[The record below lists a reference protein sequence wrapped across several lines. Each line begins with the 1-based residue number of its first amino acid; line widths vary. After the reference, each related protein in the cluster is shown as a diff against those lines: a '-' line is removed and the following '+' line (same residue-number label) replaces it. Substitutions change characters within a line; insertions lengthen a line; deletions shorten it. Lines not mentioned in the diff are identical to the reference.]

1 MEIAVLALGC
11 FWGPEI
17 KFSKIDGIIKTEV
30 GYCGGNSSI
39 TTYKEVCT
47 GNTNHAEVVK
57 LDFDEK
63 IITYEKILKIF
74 FQIHDPTTLNS
85 QGPDFGTQYRS
96 EIFYLNDNQKMIAE
110 KVLNEVNER
119 LSGKVVTKI
128 SLLKNY
134 CPAEEYH
141 QKYLESLHIPGAI
154 FFDIDENSRKDTALP
169 HMLVDQMSWDKI
181 VSNMGIKKNDEIVI
195 YDNSD
200 VISSCRGWFN
210 FIYYGHDPKLI
221 NVLNGGLRKWL
232 KEKKKVT
239 DEISNID
246 KSDYKGSE
254 RKDLVKSKQAIDQNI
269 DEKIFTLIDA
279 RSRERFEGKI
289 PEPRKGLRSG
299 CIKNSFCIP
308 FNDCLN
314 DDKTF
319 KNKDQLKKIF
329 KTSIE
334 NLEQKKIVFSCGSG
348 VTACVLALAYSL
360 INDKYLPCI
369 YDGSWAEYGLI

>member
-96 EIFYLNDNQKMIAE
+96 EIFYLNDNQKKIAE

-141 QKYLESLHIPGAI
+141 QKYLEK
-154 FFDIDENSRKDTALP
+154 R
-169 HMLVDQMSWDKI
+169 
-181 VSNMGIKKNDEIVI
+181 
-195 YDNSD
+195 
-200 VISSCRGWFN
+200 
-210 FIYYGHDPKLI
+210 
-221 NVLNGGLRKWL
+221 
-232 KEKKKVT
+232 
-239 DEISNID
+239 
-246 KSDYKGSE
+246 
-254 RKDLVKSKQAIDQNI
+254 
-269 DEKIFTLIDA
+269 
-279 RSRERFEGKI
+279 
-289 PEPRKGLRSG
+289 
-299 CIKNSFCIP
+299 
-308 FNDCLN
+308 
-314 DDKTF
+314 
-319 KNKDQLKKIF
+319 
-329 KTSIE
+329 
-334 NLEQKKIVFSCGSG
+334 
-348 VTACVLALAYSL
+348 
-360 INDKYLPCI
+360 
-369 YDGSWAEYGLI
+369 

>member
-96 EIFYLNDNQKMIAE
+96 EIFYLNDNQKMIAK

-141 QKYLESLHIPGAI
+141 QKYLEK
-154 FFDIDENSRKDTALP
+154 R
-169 HMLVDQMSWDKI
+169 
-181 VSNMGIKKNDEIVI
+181 
-195 YDNSD
+195 
-200 VISSCRGWFN
+200 
-210 FIYYGHDPKLI
+210 
-221 NVLNGGLRKWL
+221 
-232 KEKKKVT
+232 
-239 DEISNID
+239 
-246 KSDYKGSE
+246 
-254 RKDLVKSKQAIDQNI
+254 
-269 DEKIFTLIDA
+269 
-279 RSRERFEGKI
+279 
-289 PEPRKGLRSG
+289 
-299 CIKNSFCIP
+299 
-308 FNDCLN
+308 
-314 DDKTF
+314 
-319 KNKDQLKKIF
+319 
-329 KTSIE
+329 
-334 NLEQKKIVFSCGSG
+334 
-348 VTACVLALAYSL
+348 
-360 INDKYLPCI
+360 
-369 YDGSWAEYGLI
+369 

>member
-30 GYCGGNSSI
+30 GYCGGNSPT

-96 EIFYLNDNQKMIAE
+96 EIFYLNNNQKIIAE
-110 KVLNEVNER
+110 KVLNSINER

-141 QKYLESLHIPGAI
+141 QKYL
-154 FFDIDENSRKDTALP
+154 
-169 HMLVDQMSWDKI
+169 DK
-181 VSNMGIKKNDEIVI
+181 
-195 YDNSD
+195 
-200 VISSCRGWFN
+200 R
-210 FIYYGHDPKLI
+210 
-221 NVLNGGLRKWL
+221 
-232 KEKKKVT
+232 
-239 DEISNID
+239 
-246 KSDYKGSE
+246 
-254 RKDLVKSKQAIDQNI
+254 
-269 DEKIFTLIDA
+269 
-279 RSRERFEGKI
+279 
-289 PEPRKGLRSG
+289 
-299 CIKNSFCIP
+299 
-308 FNDCLN
+308 
-314 DDKTF
+314 
-319 KNKDQLKKIF
+319 
-329 KTSIE
+329 
-334 NLEQKKIVFSCGSG
+334 
-348 VTACVLALAYSL
+348 
-360 INDKYLPCI
+360 
-369 YDGSWAEYGLI
+369 

>member
-96 EIFYLNDNQKMIAE
+96 EIFYLNDAQKMIAE

-141 QKYLESLHIPGAI
+141 QKYL
-154 FFDIDENSRKDTALP
+154 
-169 HMLVDQMSWDKI
+169 DK
-181 VSNMGIKKNDEIVI
+181 
-195 YDNSD
+195 
-200 VISSCRGWFN
+200 R
-210 FIYYGHDPKLI
+210 
-221 NVLNGGLRKWL
+221 
-232 KEKKKVT
+232 
-239 DEISNID
+239 
-246 KSDYKGSE
+246 
-254 RKDLVKSKQAIDQNI
+254 
-269 DEKIFTLIDA
+269 
-279 RSRERFEGKI
+279 
-289 PEPRKGLRSG
+289 
-299 CIKNSFCIP
+299 
-308 FNDCLN
+308 
-314 DDKTF
+314 
-319 KNKDQLKKIF
+319 
-329 KTSIE
+329 
-334 NLEQKKIVFSCGSG
+334 
-348 VTACVLALAYSL
+348 
-360 INDKYLPCI
+360 
-369 YDGSWAEYGLI
+369 